1 MTVFWSNVGAI
12 LAKDLVSEFRNK
24 ETIISIFSFSLLSLI
39 ILNFALRPT
48 PSLISAVAPG
58 ILWVAFTFSGILG
71 LTNAFA
77 LEEDQDAIQGLL
89 LTPASREAI
98 YIGKMLS
105 CLLFMLIAEIVI
117 LPIFAILFN
126 LSPFQPILMLVIFM
140 ATLGF
145 ASVGTLF
152 SSLAMNTKSREIML
166 PMLFIPIVVPIIIAA
181 VVGTDVALRGG
192 GWQEVSKWIQLMLVF
207 DVIAV
212 VFCAFGVEY
221 VTED

>member
-1 MTVFWSNVGAI
+1 MY
-12 LAKDLVSEFRNK
+12 
-24 ETIISIFSFSLLSLI
+24 IFLPNLI
-39 ILNFALRPT
+39 
-48 PSLISAVAPG
+48 
-58 ILWVAFTFSGILG
+58 
-71 LTNAFA
+71 
-77 LEEDQDAIQGLL
+77 
-89 LTPASREAI
+89 
-98 YIGKMLS
+98 
-105 CLLFMLIAEIVI
+105 
-117 LPIFAILFN
+117 IFAILFN

-181 VVGTDVALRGG
+181 VVGTDVALKGG
-192 GWQEVSKWIQLMLVF
+192 DWQDVSKWIQLMLVF

-212 VFCAFGVEY
+212 VFCAFGFEY

>member
-1 MTVFWSNVGAI
+1 MTVFWSTVGAI
-12 LAKDLVSEFRNK
+12 LAKDLLSEFRNK
-24 ETIISIFSFSLLSLI
+24 ETVTSILSFSLLSLI

-48 PSLISAVAPG
+48 PSLISVVAPG

-71 LTNAFA
+71 LTRAFA

-98 YIGKMLS
+98 YLGKMLS
-105 CLLFMLIAEIVI
+105 CLVFMLVAEIVL
-117 LPIFAILFN
+117 LPIFAVLFN
-126 LSPFQPILMLVIFM
+126 VDPFKPMLMVVMFM

-152 SSLAMNTKSREIML
+152 SALAMNTKSREIML

-181 VVGTDVALRGG
+181 VVGTDLALRGG
-192 GWQEVSKWIQLMLVF
+192 GWQDISKWIQLMLVF
-207 DVIAV
+207 DLIAV
-212 VFCAFGVEY
+212 VFCAFGFDY
-221 VTED
+221 VAED